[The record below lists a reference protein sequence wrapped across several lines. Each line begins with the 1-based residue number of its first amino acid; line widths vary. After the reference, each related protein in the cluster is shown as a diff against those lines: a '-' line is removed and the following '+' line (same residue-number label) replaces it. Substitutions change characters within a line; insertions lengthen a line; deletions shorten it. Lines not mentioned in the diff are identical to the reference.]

1 MATSP
6 GVSSRPK
13 PAIDSSE
20 KFESL
25 GRLAAGVTHDFANLI
40 TVISGYAETISRRIH
55 PADPIRA
62 ELDEI
67 RRAAAIGSRLT
78 DQLMNYVREL
88 PAETRAIDLR
98 TIIGG
103 VLDMLRPFLGEE
115 IRLERRLEVVL
126 PPVNADPTQIEQAI
140 LNLVLNARDAV
151 TSGGWIRVE
160 TDFFLLG
167 VAEAEALEVEPG
179 KYVSIRVTD
188 NGVGMDAETLAHAF
202 DSGFSAGTSGGHAGL
217 GLTSVRRIARSHGG
231 TVTAVS
237 APGAGSAFT
246 LLLPC

>member
-1 MATSP
+1 M
-6 GVSSRPK
+6 
-13 PAIDSSE
+13 
-20 KFESL
+20 

-40 TVISGYAETISRRIH
+40 TVISGYAETIARRVH
-55 PADPIRA
+55 PSDPIRA

-88 PAETRAIDLR
+88 PAETRMVDLR
-98 TIIGG
+98 PIIAG
-103 VLDMLRPFLGEE
+103 VLDMLLPFLGEE

-126 PPVNADPTQIEQAI
+126 PPVNADPTQIEQAV

-151 TSGGWIRVE
+151 SNGGRIRVE
-160 TDFFLLG
+160 TDFFPLG
-167 VAEAEALEVEPG
+167 PAEAEALQVGPG
-179 KYVSIRVTD
+179 KYVSIRVSD
-188 NGVGMDAETLAHAF
+188 NGVGMDADTLTQVF
-202 DSGFSAGTSGGHAGL
+202 DSGFSASASGGHAGL
-217 GLTSVRRIARSHGG
+217 GLTSVRRIVQAHGG
-231 TVTAVS
+231 AVTAVS